1 MRDAIAPT
9 VLGEPNVVI
18 LFQIEMDNTMRTV
31 RSTVN
36 VKKCVVSSALL
47 VAALSPCIAAA
58 ALGEPE
64 TSVQTDA
71 AGLRGSIKVTPHA
84 NYRLHEIQLPSGTLV
99 REFAGSD
106 GKVFAVAW
114 NGPTVPNLR
123 QTLGQYFDNF
133 VTAAKAPHSGHHHL
147 QIRQNDL
154 VVEAGGHMRS
164 FSGVAYLPQA
174 VPSGVSVG
182 DLH

>member
-1 MRDAIAPT
+1 
-9 VLGEPNVVI
+9 
-18 LFQIEMDNTMRTV
+18 MRTA
-31 RSTVN
+31 RSTIN
-36 VKKCVVSSALL
+36 VKKCLVSSALL
-47 VAALSPCIAAA
+47 IAALSPCIAAA

-84 NYRLHEIQLPSGTLV
+84 NYRLHEIQLPSGTRV

-123 QTLGQYFDNF
+123 QTLGQYFDNY
-133 VTAAKAPHSGHHHL
+133 VTAAKASHSGHHHL
-147 QIRQNDL
+147 QIRDSNL
-154 VVEAGGHMRS
+154 VVQAGGHNGALSGLAHLPRS
-164 FSGVAYLPQA
+164 LPRGA
-174 VPSGVSVG
+174 GAG
-182 DLH
+182 GIAR

>member
-1 MRDAIAPT
+1 MGITPAVPGTKRRHFAP
-9 VLGEPNVVI
+9 NNAK
-18 LFQIEMDNTMRTV
+18 DNPMRTA
-31 RSTVN
+31 RSTIN
-36 VKKCVVSSALL
+36 VKKCVASSALL
-47 VAALSPCIAAA
+47 ILALSPCIAAA

-64 TSVQTDA
+64 TSVQADVA
-71 AGLRGSIKVTPHA
+71 RLRGSITVTPHA

-114 NGPTVPNLR
+114 NGPTIPNLR
-123 QTLGQYFDNF
+123 QTLGQYFDNY

-147 QIRQNDL
+147 QIRDSNL
-154 VVEAGGHMRS
+154 VVQAGGHMRA
-164 FSGVAYLPQA
+164 FSGLAYLPQA
-174 VPSGVSVG
+174 VPSGVNIG